1 MTFQWTPGAI
11 VTLFLKSEKLLLIDG
26 KVAYKIHTRNKLYR
40 NFKLTKLLTKLYID
54 EKIYMEERNA
64 IRKKSKKETPPSTNI
79 CLEAKKRSR
88 RRELNSLLLNLLL

>member
-26 KVAYKIHTRNKLYR
+26 KVAYKIQTRNKLYR

-54 EKIYMEERNA
+54 EKIYKEERNA
-64 IRKKSKKETPPSTNI
+64 IRKKSKRE
-79 CLEAKKRSR
+79 RSP
-88 RRELNSLLLNLLL
+88 LLLIFVLRQKKDPAGGN